1 MCLRYLVLGQFNFD
15 KDRLYIVVV
24 EKLVYIGDYYMVISL
39 LFDSISS
46 FVDYIVIR
54 RVSVRIF
61 NLFGVDERD
70 SELSL
75 CFFIKWLNGFKSYC
89 YFFF

>member
-75 CFFIKWLNGFKSYC
+75 CFFY
-89 YFFF
+89 